1 MMKVLTKNV
10 LIEGEEFVLITDEH
24 EGRNY
29 YGTIPYSEL
38 NNEGKMK
45 RPLNGFEMC
54 ISFKG
59 IPQAIERREKHILIE
74 RFKKEGHTEEEL
86 LNYCLQVL

>member
-10 LIEGEEFVLITDEH
+10 LIEGEEFFLISDIH
-24 EGRNY
+24 EGQKY
-29 YGTIPYSEL
+29 YGTIPYSEVENGRL
-38 NNEGKMK
+38 K
-45 RPLNGFEMC
+45 RQLNGFEMC
-54 ISFKG
+54 ISFEG

>member
-10 LIEGEEFVLITDEH
+10 LIEGEEFFLISDIH
-24 EGRNY
+24 EGKKF
-29 YGTIPYSEL
+29 YGTIPYKEVE
-38 NNEGKMK
+38 NGRMK
-45 RPLNGFEMC
+45 RQLNGFEMC
-54 ISFKG
+54 ISFEG

>member
-1 MMKVLTKNV
+1 MIKVLTEYV
-10 LIEGEEFVLITDEH
+10 LIEDEEFALITNEH
-24 EGRNY
+24 EGRKF

-38 NNEGKMK
+38 EGGKMK

-54 ISFKG
+54 ISFEG